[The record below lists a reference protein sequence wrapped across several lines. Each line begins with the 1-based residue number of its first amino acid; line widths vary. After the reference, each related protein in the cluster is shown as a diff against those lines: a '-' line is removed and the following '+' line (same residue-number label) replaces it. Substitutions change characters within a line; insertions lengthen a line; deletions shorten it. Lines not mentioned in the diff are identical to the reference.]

1 LVAVFIIY
9 GAGQL
14 LSLHQRSL
22 KIKSIKKKLRADEL
36 TIGSWITIGDPCIAE
51 IMAKAGFDWLAANI
65 KHNTVEYHESNNSS
79 KDCF

>member
-1 LVAVFIIY
+1 MKTNAVK
-9 GAGQL
+9 QK
-14 LSLHQRSL
+14 L
-22 KIKSIKKKLRADEL
+22 KEGGVSF
-36 TIGSWITIGDPCIAE
+36 GSWITLAHTAIAE